1 MDTEKES
8 LRHQGV
14 NRDDCLTHCSKVL
27 HEQLFPIIH
36 LYCFKPLN
44 LVDWVQPYYYK
55 QDMDYVL
62 EI

>member
-27 HEQLFPIIH
+27 HEQLLPTRF
-36 LYCFKPLN
+36 LN
-44 LVDWVQPYYYK
+44 GKDGGVARGLVGPKESVF
-55 QDMDYVL
+55 
-62 EI
+62 